1 VLLCYFFFKLGGT
14 MTSKEFFQSVVNG
27 RSDVLQILL
36 DLLRETETP
45 YCVIGGL
52 AVNAYAEPVVSL
64 DLELVVVAE
73 NIEAVCRRLEKDG
86 FRVER
91 FPHSINLTHPQSDLR
106 IQIQTD
112 PRYQQF
118 LKNAAE
124 KTVLGYAMLVA
135 QKEDV
140 LRGKLWAY
148 QDEARRRSK
157 RQKDLADVLRLVE
170 AFPELKTL
178 LPKNVESD

>member
-1 VLLCYFFFKLGGT
+1 
-14 MTSKEFFQSVVNG
+14 MTSKEFFQSVANG
-27 RSDVLQILL
+27 EADVLQILL
-36 DLLRETETP
+36 DALHDAKTP

-52 AVNAYAEPVVSL
+52 AVNAYVEPVVSL
-64 DLELVVVAE
+64 DLDIVIFAE
-73 NIEAVCRRLEKDG
+73 NTENLCRRLENEG

-118 LKNAAE
+118 LENAAK
-124 KTVLGYAMLVA
+124 KTVLGYPLLVA

-148 QDEARRRSK
+148 QDDTRRKSK
-157 RQKDLADVLRLVE
+157 RQKDLADILRLVE
-170 AFPELKTL
+170 AFPNLKIL
-178 LPKNVESD
+178 LPENLKSE